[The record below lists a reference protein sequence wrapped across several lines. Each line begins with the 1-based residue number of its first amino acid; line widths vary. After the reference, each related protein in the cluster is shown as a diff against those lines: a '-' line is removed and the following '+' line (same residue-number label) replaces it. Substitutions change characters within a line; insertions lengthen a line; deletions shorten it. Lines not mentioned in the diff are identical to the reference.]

1 VIRYRFGQDDLL
13 RTRFAIAPL
22 MELIGAFYVL
32 RRPERFVVH
41 RRWLEWAAP
50 RVRDLDLSL
59 LDAAAPFGGP
69 YWPVF
74 VSPPPREPHPTI
86 EAELGRVGETPPEQ
100 VVTEITQRYP
110 DHLPAAAR
118 PFVDDPV
125 GALGELVG
133 QMRALWDAALAPRWV
148 SISALLESELTSR
161 ARSLVAVGSRAAF
174 ADLHPSVS
182 WEASCLTVRPVGKG
196 AADVD
201 LAGRGLLLI
210 PSAFTWPQVWPRTD
224 PPWDPALVYPP
235 SGIGDLWEPAGAD
248 DTALESLIGRRR
260 ARILRE
266 LDRPAA
272 TLDLAG
278 RMRVSAGGI
287 SDHLSVLRRAGLV
300 TRRRDRRRVVY
311 ARTLAGDTH
320 CRPGG

>member
-1 VIRYRFGQDDLL
+1 MIRYRFGRDDLL

-22 MELIGAFYVL
+22 MELLGAFYVL
-32 RRPERFVVH
+32 RRPERYTVH
-41 RRWLEWAAP
+41 RRWVQWAAP
-50 RVRDLDLSL
+50 RVPELDLSL

-86 EAELGRVGETPPEQ
+86 ETELDRVARTPPGQ
-100 VVTEITQRYP
+100 VKAEITQRYGHDVP
-110 DHLPAAAR
+110 DGAR
-118 PFVDDPV
+118 PFVDDPAR
-125 GALGELVG
+125 ALAALVA
-133 QMRALWDAALAPRWV
+133 QMRALWGAALAPRWPT
-148 SISALLESELTSR
+148 ISALLESELTAR

-174 ADLHPSVS
+174 ADLHPSVT
-182 WEASCLTVRPVGKG
+182 WEAGCLSVRETVRSV
-196 AADVD
+196 DVE

-210 PSAFTWPQVWPRTD
+210 PSAFTWPLVWPRTD

-235 SGIGDLWEPAGAD
+235 AGIGDIWEPAPAGDAS
-248 DTALESLIGRRR
+248 LESLIGRRR

-278 RMRVSAGGI
+278 RMRISAGGI

-300 TRRRDRRRVVY
+300 TRRREGRRVVY
-311 ARTLAGDTH
+311 ARTLAGDAL
-320 CRPGG
+320 CP